1 MGLVNSINNGD
12 NEKNILIV
20 CTSAEEMEKAYKNI
34 YEYEMKRLRKIGLTN
49 EEIDKLIV
57 GRTTSIIKSLNIHYR
72 FREVDIEHMPR
83 CFGYPSQIYCSPKIK
98 EKMRR
103 RVCPLNALPN
113 EEFIKDIE
121 EIMNLN
127 RTVKN
132 IGNK

>member
-1 MGLVNSINNGD
+1 MGLVNSINNSD

-20 CTSAEEMEKAYKNI
+20 CISREEMEKAYKNI
-34 YEYEMKRLRKIGLTN
+34 YEYEMKKIKKMGLTN
-49 EEIDKLIV
+49 EEINKLFID
-57 GRTTSIIKSLNIHYR
+57 GFDFIKSLNICYE
-72 FREVDIEHMPR
+72 FRIVNIEHMPR

-121 EIMNLN
+121 KIMNLN